1 MSKDTDRHSKPVETP
16 EHRPLTDEERAPI
29 EAANALRQFDR
40 LMLLVEENLAL
51 IREGQNP
58 VPVKPSVLMELN
70 RLAVE
75 KIIANPGAY
84 RQTPMEIGKSKHQ
97 PPRWEDVP
105 ELVDEMC
112 EYVQRN
118 WNRSAVHLA
127 AYLLWRVNWIHP
139 FSDGNGRTARA
150 ISYLVLCI
158 HLRQR
163 LPGDRTLPDF
173 IADEKTPYYA
183 GLEAADAANARGKI
197 DVSVLERYLRKLLS
211 QQVERAVSSS
221 MPPTKPPP
229 PATQL
234 KRDSDA
240 ISEALRAEPHEAR
253 SHVKAAW
260 IGTIG
265 LVLTAL
271 IAGSFAISQCGKD
284 ARCIPGLQQECRC
297 RAGGSGF
304 QTCNDEGLRFS
315 ECYCND
321 TSTGVATPVP
331 DTADAAKRIDA
342 STGSASTSGPRSA
355 GSGSGSTK

>member
-1 MSKDTDRHSKPVETP
+1 MSKDTDRHSKPVQTP
-16 EHRPLTDEERAPI
+16 EHRPLSDEERAPI
-29 EAANALRQFDR
+29 EAENALRQFDR
-40 LMLLVEENLAL
+40 LMELVEENLDL
-51 IREGQNP
+51 IRDGQDP
-58 VPVKPSVLMELN
+58 IPVKTSVLMELN

-112 EYVQRN
+112 EYVHRN

-158 HLRQR
+158 RLRQR

-173 IADEKTPYYA
+173 IADEKTPYYS

-211 QQVERAVSSS
+211 QQVERAASTA
-221 MPPTKPPP
+221 MPPAKPPP

-234 KRDSDA
+234 KKDSDA
-240 ISEALRAEPHEAR
+240 ISDALRSEPHEAR
-253 SHVKAAW
+253 SHIKAAW
-260 IGTIG
+260 ITAIG
-265 LVLTAL
+265 LVLAAGIGGSVAL
-271 IAGSFAISQCGKD
+271 SQCGKD
-284 ARCIPGLQQECRC
+284 ARCTPGLQQQCRC
-297 RAGGSGF
+297 RGGVSGF
-304 QTCNDEGLRFS
+304 QTCSDDGLRFS
-315 ECYCND
+315 TCDCGEQN
-321 TSTGVATPVP
+321 SGVPVVP
-331 DTADAAKRIDA
+331 ADAGTSVSDA
-342 STGSASTSGPRSA
+342 PAATAASPASRPSTA
-355 GSGSGSTK
+355 GSGSKK